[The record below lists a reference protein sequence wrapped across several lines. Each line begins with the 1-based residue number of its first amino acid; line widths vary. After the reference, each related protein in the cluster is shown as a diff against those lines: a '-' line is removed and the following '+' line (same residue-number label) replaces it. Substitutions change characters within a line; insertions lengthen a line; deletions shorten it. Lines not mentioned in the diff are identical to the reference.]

1 MPPQPQTQVED
12 IHHPMWLSVTQ
23 QGEYLC
29 VYRSVLVP
37 DNDPRLEPVNRVLNN
52 NPHRIITALTGD
64 DPDMMFGEALI
75 TVYRIGVQVDQAAS

>member
-12 IHHPMWLSVTQ
+12 IHHPMWLSATQ

-37 DNDPRLEPVNRVLNN
+37 DNDPRLEPVNRVLNA
-52 NPHRIITALTGD
+52 NPHRIVTALTGE
-64 DPDMMFGEALI
+64 DPNMMFGEALI
-75 TVYRIGVQVDQAAS
+75 TVYKIGEAVDQAAS

>member
-1 MPPQPQTQVED
+1 
-12 IHHPMWLSVTQ
+12 
-23 QGEYLC
+23 
-29 VYRSVLVP
+29 VLVH